1 MHSIQ
6 LLSMIGTAL
15 KCVNSHEFS
24 KKNAIHNLYPFR
36 VFEIANSHIKLT
48 KETKLCYPFSFIAPQ
63 QFEDLDEIVINN
75 TQLGFPSF

>member
-1 MHSIQ
+1 MVIRP
-6 LLSMIGTAL
+6 
-15 KCVNSHEFS
+15 EFRMGQYRDDYRE
-24 KKNAIHNLYPFR
+24 AAPYFIHNLYPFR
-36 VFEIANSHIKLT
+36 VFEITNTHIKLT

>member
-1 MHSIQ
+1 
-6 LLSMIGTAL
+6 MIGTGL
-15 KCVNSHEFS
+15 KYVNFHEFS
-24 KKNAIHNLYPFR
+24 KKLLSIIYII

>member
-6 LLSMIGTAL
+6 LLSMIGTGF
-15 KCVNSHEFS
+15 KYVNSHEFS
-24 KKNAIHNLYPFR
+24 KKLLSIIYII